1 MSYIFIEV
9 GSIFKPMNKTLI
21 VLIFIILTASPF
33 IIGVF
38 NLPPEA
44 FSLPF
49 YGFSS
54 LLRMIIAF
62 ILSLIF
68 AFFYGYYAATNKIGE
83 KVLLPLLDVLQSIP
97 VLGFFPAAI
106 AFFIL
111 FLNGSAVGVELAAI
125 FLIFTSMAWN
135 IAFAVYESIKTVPQE
150 LKDVTKLSSL
160 NSWQTF
166 IKLYLPASIPKVV
179 YNGIL
184 SWSAGWY
191 FLVACE
197 MISLGSKTYTLP
209 GIGSFLVQTAARMDV
224 TGLFLGLAF
233 LLAMIFVFFTLV
245 WQPLSVWSEKFKYEE
260 ISYSTQQTI
269 WNSFFN
275 SFPLMFQ
282 IKGKATE
289 LLERTYSALY
299 KTTNPFRNVYFNHL
313 EEIVPTI
320 KRVIFYMILITAFY
334 VLMQLFLFFYGVFS
348 TSMPFQA
355 ESIPMALFLS
365 FIRLSIAFIIT
376 CVLTIPT
383 GIYVGLKGSKKILYL
398 FETLSAIPATALFP
412 VIILIISAFAGFEI
426 SIILLILTGMMW
438 YVFFNV
444 VAGVSNIPQEFKD
457 LQKIFKLNSKQYLQ
471 KIILPAMTPSF
482 ITGSITAFGG
492 GWNALIVAE
501 YINFGGKILQVQG
514 IGSLIDYSVY
524 STNNVPLLAL
534 SLLAMTA
541 FIIMLNLFV
550 WKRLYKLAF
559 QKYSMET

>member
-1 MSYIFIEV
+1 MFNFFFV
-9 GSIFKPMNKTLI
+9 NNKNIAILI
-21 VLIFIILTASPF
+21 LVFLALVASPF
-33 IIGVF
+33 IIGF
-38 NLPPEA
+38 YNLPPEV

-62 ILSLIF
+62 IFSVVF
-68 AFFYGYYAATNKIGE
+68 AFFFGYYAATNKLGE
-83 KVLLPLLDVLQSIP
+83 KLLIPILDVLQSIP

-111 FLNGSAVGVELAAI
+111 FLNGSSVGVELAAI

-135 IAFAVYESIKTVPQE
+135 MAFAVYESIKTVPRE
-150 LKDVTKLSSL
+150 LCDVTRLAGL
-160 NSWQTF
+160 NSWQRF
-166 IKLYLPASIPKVV
+166 LKLYLPASIPKVV

-209 GIGSFLVQTAARMDV
+209 GIGSFLVQTAARADI

-233 LLAMIFVFFTLV
+233 LMAIIFVFFILV

-269 WNSFFN
+269 WNAFFK
-275 SFPLMFQ
+275 SFPLMIQ

-289 LLERTYSALY
+289 LLEKIYRALY
-299 KTTNPFRNVYFNHL
+299 NATNLFRAVYFKHF
-313 EEIVPTI
+313 EKTIPVI
-320 KRVIFYMILITAFY
+320 KRAIFYLLIITAFY
-334 VLMQLFLFFYGVFS
+334 LLIQLILFFS
-348 TSMPFQA
+348 NILSSSLPPQTA
-355 ESIPMALFLS
+355 TIPMDLLLS
-365 FIRLSIAFIIT
+365 FIRLTVSFIIT
-376 CVLTIPT
+376 CAITIPM

-412 VIILIISAFAGFEI
+412 VIILIISSFAGFEL
-426 SIILLILTGMMW
+426 SVILLILTGMMW
-438 YVFFNV
+438 YVFFNI
-444 VAGVSNIPQEFKD
+444 VAGVSNIPQDLKD
-457 LQKIFKLNSKQYLQ
+457 LQKIFQLKPRQYLQ
-471 KIILPAMTPSF
+471 KIIIPAMTPSF

-501 YINFGGKILQVQG
+501 YINFGGKILQVRG

-524 STNNVPLLAL
+524 STNNIKILAL

-541 FIIMLNLFV
+541 FIIILNMLV
-550 WKRLYKLAF
+550 WKKLYKWAF
-559 QKYSMET
+559 KKYSMET